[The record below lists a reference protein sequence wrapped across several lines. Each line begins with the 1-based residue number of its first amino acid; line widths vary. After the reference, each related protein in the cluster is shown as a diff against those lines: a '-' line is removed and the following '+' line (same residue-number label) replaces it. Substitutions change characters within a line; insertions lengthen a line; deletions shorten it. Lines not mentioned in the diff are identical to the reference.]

1 MGDDAEV
8 VVEVLLT
15 VLVLDAEVDV
25 ADVVD
30 AGAEVADVLETTVG
44 DVAVAVGAGA
54 APEASPENIP
64 RPLVPM

>member
-30 AGAEVADVLETTVG
+30 AGAEVADVLETTVV

-54 APEASPENIP
+54 APEASP
-64 RPLVPM
+64 

>member
-15 VLVLDAEVDV
+15 VVELDTEVDV

-30 AGAEVADVLETTVG
+30 AGTEVADVLDTTVV

-54 APEASPENIP
+54 APEASP
-64 RPLVPM
+64 

>member
-15 VLVLDAEVDV
+15 VVELDTEVDV

-30 AGAEVADVLETTVG
+30 AGAEVADVLDTTVV

-54 APEASPENIP
+54 APEASP
-64 RPLVPM
+64 

>member
-1 MGDDAEV
+1 M

-15 VLVLDAEVDV
+15 VVELDTEVDV

-30 AGAEVADVLETTVG
+30 AGAEVADVLDITVV

-54 APEASPENIP
+54 APEASP
-64 RPLVPM
+64 

>member
-15 VLVLDAEVDV
+15 VVELDTEVDV

-30 AGAEVADVLETTVG
+30 AGTEVADVLDTTVV
-44 DVAVAVGAGA
+44 DVAVPVGAGA
-54 APEASPENIP
+54 APEASP
-64 RPLVPM
+64 